1 VTTAQADPDKAC
13 DHPDFTATVDV
24 NRLTA
29 TDDGTVQAYT
39 ADIRVHCAACGE
51 RFRWI
56 GVPAGLSG
64 ARPTCSIDEAELHAP
79 LRPASA
85 DPDFGLGIPGFA
97 IHAVVRP

>member
-1 VTTAQADPDKAC
+1 MTTAPADPDKAC
-13 DHPDFTATVDV
+13 DHPDFLAEVDV

-29 TDDGTVQAYT
+29 TDGGTVQAYA

-64 ARPTCSIDEAELHAP
+64 ARPTCSVDEAELHAP

-97 IHAVVRP
+97 IHTVRP